1 MMIFFTVL
9 IFLSKD
15 HHDDC
20 HISILLKRR
29 ADANQAITEVIFNT
43 NLYRYEENMLRL
55 IRPRITQIN

>member
-15 HHDDC
+15 HHGDC

-29 ADANQAITEVIFNT
+29 ADANQTITRGYFQ
-43 NLYRYEENMLRL
+43 YESL
-55 IRPRITQIN
+55 